1 MAGKA
6 QKTQQELE
14 RTMIKLQK
22 AAEALKTLE
31 VKRKQLMEQTRIE
44 RLCSRGEI
52 LEGSLGSLSTI
63 STSSSKQSRM
73 RLTACCTVSAGS
85 MRMFTVAC
93 ASLGST
99 FAVGDP

>member
-52 LEGSLGSLSTI
+52 LEGFLKEPLQLTDAEI
-63 STSSSKQSRM
+63 RDLLEIMFRSSFTQH
-73 RLTACCTVSAGS
+73 RLDDLLRKKETEAKPHAE
-85 MRMFTVAC
+85 
-93 ASLGST
+93 
-99 FAVGDP
+99 